1 MMGELG
7 WLRMRFGWVAG
18 MFVFCCGLAAAQNP
32 STGLY
37 VLNPPPGSSNGQQQS
52 APQKTV
58 LVPKTGKRVDISGRI
73 VIATPAS
80 AVIGVP
86 LEIPFTV
93 QGGELKTMI
102 VGQRQSDGSPVMKF
116 APDGDDLNPMIV
128 RNGKYF
134 LRVTPVLLGRVEIHY
149 LSVFADGGFGWEH
162 VALTVI
168 PPAELPSRFWF
179 SGVPGRFGDTT
190 MPTVSLSL
198 QHPVGGNL
206 GPLVKY
212 PGVPRGVSVAP
223 DIHYSVRSSAES
235 EVVKF
240 NARYGSYL
248 PVGLGHALITGTYGG
263 LIRKVCIVV
272 SATDA
277 KAERRSTACSDLEQ

>member
-1 MMGELG
+1 MGELG

-18 MFVFCCGLAAAQNP
+18 MLVFCCGLAAAQNP

-37 VLNPPPGSSNGQQQS
+37 VFNPPPGYSNAQQQS

-58 LVPKTGKRVDISGRI
+58 RVPRFVKRVDISGRI

-80 AVIGVP
+80 VIIGVP

-93 QGGELKTMI
+93 QGGELKSMI

-116 APDGDDLNPMIV
+116 APDGDDLQPMIV

-134 LRVTPVLLGRVEIHY
+134 LRVTPVLLGRVEMY
-149 LSVFADGGFGWEH
+149 YFAAFTDGGFGWEH
-162 VALTVI
+162 LALTVI

-179 SGVPGRFGDTT
+179 SGVAGRFGDTT

-206 GPLVKY
+206 APLVKY
-212 PGVPRGVSVAP
+212 PGVPRGVSVAS
-223 DIHYSVRSSAES
+223 DIHYSVRSSTES
-235 EVVKF
+235 EVVHF
-240 NARYGSYL
+240 NPRYGSYL
-248 PVGLGHALITGTYGG
+248 PVGLGHALVTGTYGG
-263 LIRKVCIVV
+263 LTSKVCIVV

-277 KAERRSTACSDLEQ
+277 KAERNYTDCSDLER